1 MHANE
6 ERDDSKEESS
16 LSVKSKD
23 KQTFLEKD
31 YEESDSSSTTSAS
44 IASTTI
50 ESATTEYPSSMDK
63 VALDLYA
70 FVQQG
75 QNNLIDASSE
85 ATDSFSDRTT
95 LSNDEAITDLTA
107 TTELSATTLESTTI
121 TNAANLAT
129 EPVITTTAATTT
141 TSTTTTTTTTTTT
154 EPPTTTTQAPAG
166 RGKFRRPGIGGT
178 NGGTRNR

>member
-1 MHANE
+1 
-6 ERDDSKEESS
+6 
-16 LSVKSKD
+16 
-23 KQTFLEKD
+23 
-31 YEESDSSSTTSAS
+31 
-44 IASTTI
+44 
-50 ESATTEYPSSMDK
+50 MDK

-75 QNNLIDASSE
+75 QNNLVDASSE
-85 ATDSFSDRTT
+85 ATDSSSDRTT
-95 LSNDEAITDLTA
+95 LSSDEAITDLTA

-121 TNAANLAT
+121 TNVASLAT

-178 NGGTRNR
+178 GNGGTRNR